1 MYSDCCTCMHSK
13 QRLLDCLSQSVF
25 FSSCVKVCNEFGMI
39 SVVVVDVW
47 VSGEEEGGAKGSGE
61 CTVHVV
67 SFSRYEDIWRY
78 IHTCEVSEM
87 QCSLASIYLL

>member
-47 VSGEEEGGAKGSGE
+47 VAERRRVEPREAE
-61 CTVHVV
+61 NVLC
-67 SFSRYEDIWRY
+67 
-78 IHTCEVSEM
+78 M
-87 QCSLASIYLL
+87 